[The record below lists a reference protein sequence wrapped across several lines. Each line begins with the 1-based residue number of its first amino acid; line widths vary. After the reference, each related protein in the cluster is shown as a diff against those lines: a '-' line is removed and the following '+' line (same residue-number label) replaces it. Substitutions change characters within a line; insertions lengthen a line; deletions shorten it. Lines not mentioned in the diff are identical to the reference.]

1 MSLRLKIPN
10 SGLLSTTREGKGLRL
25 DLHRVVVCAGR
36 LGDARSLEGEGAGD
50 GPAGG
55 RNLKFNRQDGGKQQ
69 RLGKGRGDLEPP
81 PEAWGETDGLSL
93 LPSMASL
100 LLEGG
105 GILPLGMFFHFGIVI
120 ILVHQRVG
128 KLSHRG
134 PELAGH
140 QLCKS

>member
-10 SGLLSTTREGKGLRL
+10 SGLLPTTREGKGLRL

-36 LGDARSLEGEGAGD
+36 LGDVRSLEGDGAGD

-105 GILPLGMFFHFGIVI
+105 RNPSSGHVLSFWDCYHSSPSEGGETES
-120 ILVHQRVG
+120 QR
-128 KLSHRG
+128 
-134 PELAGH
+134 A
-140 QLCKS
+140 

>member
-81 PEAWGETDGLSL
+81 PQRPGVR
-93 LPSMASL
+93 PMA
-100 LLEGG
+100 
-105 GILPLGMFFHFGIVI
+105 
-120 ILVHQRVG
+120 
-128 KLSHRG
+128 
-134 PELAGH
+134 
-140 QLCKS
+140 

>member
-10 SGLLSTTREGKGLRL
+10 SGLLPTTREGKGLRL

-36 LGDARSLEGEGAGD
+36 LGDVRSLEGEGAGD

-93 LPSMASL
+93 PPSMASL

-105 GILPLGMFFHFGIVI
+105 RNPSSGPVLSFWDCHHSSPSEGGETES
-120 ILVHQRVG
+120 QR
-128 KLSHRG
+128 
-134 PELAGH
+134 A
-140 QLCKS
+140 

>member
-10 SGLLSTTREGKGLRL
+10 SGLLPTTREGKGLRL

-36 LGDARSLEGEGAGD
+36 LGDVRSLEGEGAGD

-105 GILPLGMFFHFGIVI
+105 RNPSSGPVLSFWDCHHSSPSEGGETES
-120 ILVHQRVG
+120 QR
-128 KLSHRG
+128 
-134 PELAGH
+134 A
-140 QLCKS
+140 